1 MDITPFLDQLDESL
15 KDKVLQLQK
24 GRLVCDAPCRRLWG
38 SQDLVVPQCSPA
50 CCSRIQQSPAGSD
63 LGAAALCAS
72 VLGRQKGFGFLC
84 CWQWGCECMLCLFH
98 VSPRSPALLLDAT
111 LESTPPE
118 EGSVSSSCFS
128 GLGCCYRIDG
138 SWLLSAFHLML
149 SVIPLVWLC
158 SPRAPSLRSV
168 LCSCAF
174 LAPQQGLGGSQ
185 AEAAQRKAP
194 SPCALAVSSFL
205 TWISSCFSAPAIR
218 KLSVRSCRKSWIKS
232 WR

>member
-1 MDITPFLDQLDESL
+1 MLRVGVFGAAKTSWCRNAALLAALGSSRAPQVQTWVQQRFVHRCWE
-15 KDKVLQLQK
+15 
-24 GRLVCDAPCRRLWG
+24 GRRALG
-38 SQDLVVPQCSPA
+38 SCA
-50 CCSRIQQSPAGSD
+50 AGS
-63 LGAAALCAS
+63 G
-72 VLGRQKGFGFLC
+72 
-84 CWQWGCECMLCLFH
+84 GCECMLCLFH

-128 GLGCCYRIDG
+128 DLGCCYRIDG